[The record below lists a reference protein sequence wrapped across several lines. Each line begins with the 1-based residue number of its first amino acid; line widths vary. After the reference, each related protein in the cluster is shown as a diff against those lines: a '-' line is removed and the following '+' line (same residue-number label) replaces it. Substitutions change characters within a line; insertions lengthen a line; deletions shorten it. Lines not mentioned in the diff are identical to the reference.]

1 MDQETATETYLR
13 LLTCSQ
19 ASLFASDPT
28 SSPSAPPERNVEPL
42 GERIDDRKPNQLSKR
57 PTSYGFNVDP
67 VDAFDWLKP
76 LRPVARVG
84 ASLRL
89 YYVAER

>member
-1 MDQETATETYLR
+1 MTQETGQETTTETYLR
-13 LLTCSQ
+13 LLTCSR
-19 ASLFASDPT
+19 ASLFASNPT
-28 SSPSAPPERNVEPL
+28 SSPSAPPAMA
-42 GERIDDRKPNQLSKR
+42 
-57 PTSYGFNVDP
+57 FNVDP

-89 YYVAER
+89 Y